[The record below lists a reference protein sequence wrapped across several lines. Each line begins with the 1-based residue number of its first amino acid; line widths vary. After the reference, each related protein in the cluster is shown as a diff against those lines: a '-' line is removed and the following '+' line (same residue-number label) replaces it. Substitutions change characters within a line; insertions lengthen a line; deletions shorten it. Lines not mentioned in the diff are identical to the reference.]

1 MAKIFVLGS
10 INMDLVANTEHFP
23 KAGETIKAS
32 DFFVNE
38 GGKGANQAVACAK
51 MGAETFMIGAVGGDE
66 YGKRLIKV
74 LKTYGV
80 NTKYI
85 QKIKN
90 QPTGIALIT
99 VCDGENKI
107 IVNSGANNQIN
118 FTKVAEIINKKTL
131 PGDILILQQ
140 EIPLEIVEKAIELAA
155 QKYVKV
161 ILNPAPATKISKA
174 LYKKV
179 DLIIPNETETE
190 ILTDINPEDEVSVKL
205 AIQALFKLGVKNV
218 VITLGSKGAVIS
230 AGKEIEYIQPKI
242 VNVVDTTGAGDT
254 FVGVVAVMLQ
264 EGKSLSKAANFAN
277 AAASLKITRKGAAQA
292 IPTYTEVLLSE

>member
-10 INMDLVANTEHFP
+10 LNMDLVINAERFP
-23 KAGETIKAS
+23 NKGETIKGT

-51 MGAETFMIGAVGGDE
+51 MGAETYMIGAVGGDE

-74 LKTYGV
+74 LKNYGV

-85 QKIKN
+85 QKIKKES
-90 QPTGIALIT
+90 TGIALIT
-99 VCDGENKI
+99 VSDGENKI
-107 IVNSGANNQIN
+107 IVNSGANNEIN
-118 FTKVAEIINKKTL
+118 FTKVAEIINKKAL

-161 ILNPAPATKISKA
+161 ILNPAPAAKISKA

-205 AIQALFKLGVKNV
+205 AIQALFKFGVKNV
-218 VITLGSKGAVIS
+218 IITLGSKGAVIS
-230 AGKEIEYIQPKI
+230 AGKEIEYIQPKK

-254 FVGVVAVMLQ
+254 FVGTVAVMLQ

-277 AAASLKITRKGAAQA
+277 AAAALKITRKGAAQA